1 MDSIHNRSSERGMIF
16 TKWWGAVSARIT
28 NNVKRR
34 KKISSDDVLCGPI
47 ERTRSQPDLAM
58 TRNVAVVRRQSKSID
73 LVRPSDDVLCGPIER
88 TRSQPDL
95 AMTRNVAVVR
105 RQSKS
110 IDLVRPSDD
119 TYPILEEKA
128 LDIVIPCQRFTSM
141 LSKWR
146 DYESDDTNTC
156 LDMCRDSD
164 FNTGTAY

>member
-34 KKISSDDVLCGPI
+34 KKIS
-47 ERTRSQPDLAM
+47 
-58 TRNVAVVRRQSKSID
+58 
-73 LVRPSDDVLCGPIER
+73 SDDVLCGPIER

>member
-1 MDSIHNRSSERGMIF
+1 MIF

-34 KKISSDDVLCGPI
+34 KKIS
-47 ERTRSQPDLAM
+47 
-58 TRNVAVVRRQSKSID
+58 
-73 LVRPSDDVLCGPIER
+73 SDDVLCGPIER